1 MGAADQFHKVGASTA
16 TTLSSPG
23 YTIGATSINV
33 ASTTNYPTDTGVTV
47 TVDEVDGNGERVV
60 GTRNVFRGDVASA
73 TQINELVYA
82 GGDANRNYSAGAG
95 TRVYIEVNEVQ
106 MNRLVDGVLVEHN
119 QDGTHGAVT
128 ADSLTVDGAATHS
141 STLTQTGVATFATHI
156 DINDSS
162 TAIRDSS
169 DNELL
174 KFAKTASAVNEIEIT
189 NAATGGI
196 PQIAATGGDTNISL
210 YAKAKGTGHFL
221 PGNPVAFLA
230 RRTTDQS
237 GIVTATTTKVQF
249 ATETYDLGGNFDNA
263 TNYNFVAPYDGIY
276 HFSWSTCMDSVGT
289 IYYSMLYINGSLY
302 TSEFRFSNAVT
313 DDLSSGG
320 SCTVQ
325 MTAGQTADVR
335 VQHNAGANRSLL
347 GTTAGAN
354 YFSGYLVGRT

>member
-1 MGAADQFHKVGASTA
+1 MSTSVSSLTGNFFPSAENGFTTTTSGSVASGAATVGLNSVAGYANGEVAVFVIDPTDPTKKQTFTGVIDTSGVQVTDVVWTAGTNQTHALGATVVDYATA
-16 TTLSSPG
+16 THISMMTKG
-23 YTIGATSINV
+23 I
-33 ASTTNYPTDTGVTV
+33 
-47 TVDEVDGNGERVV
+47 
-60 GTRNVFRGDVASA
+60 
-73 TQINELVYA
+73 TQ
-82 GGDANRNYSAGAG
+82 
-95 TRVYIEVNEVQ
+95 
-106 MNRLVDGVLVEHN
+106 EHN

-237 GIVTATTTKVQF
+237 GIVTGTTTKVQF

-276 HFSWSTCMDSVGT
+276 HFSWSTCMDSIGT